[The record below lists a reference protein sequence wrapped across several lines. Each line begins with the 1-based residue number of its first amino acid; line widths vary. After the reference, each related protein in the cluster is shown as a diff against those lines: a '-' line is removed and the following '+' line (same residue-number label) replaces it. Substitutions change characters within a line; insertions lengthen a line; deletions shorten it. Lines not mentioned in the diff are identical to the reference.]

1 MTDAATTPIR
11 AIIGLGNP
19 GNEYAQT
26 RHNAGAMFVERL
38 ATHLGCTLKAD
49 SKFFGHYGKAMT
61 SAGEVHLLI
70 PATFMNRSGQAV
82 GAMARFYKLEPVE
95 LLVAYDELDLPPGTI
110 RLKASGG
117 HGGHNGIRDII
128 QTFGGQNDFH
138 RLRLGIGHPGHKDR
152 VTGYV
157 LGRAPANERELLEQC
172 FDRVEA
178 HLPSLLKGNLAA
190 AMNELHRQVE

>member
-1 MTDAATTPIR
+1 MTESAVTSIR
-11 AIIGLGNP
+11 AIVGLGNP

-38 ATHLGCTLKAD
+38 AASLGCILKAD

-61 SAGEVHLLI
+61 SSGEVHLLI

-82 GAMARFYKLEPVE
+82 GALARFYKLEPEE
-95 LLVAYDELDLPPGTI
+95 LLIAYDELDLAPGTI

-128 QTFGGQNDFH
+128 QTFGGRNDFH

-157 LGRAPANERELLEQC
+157 LGRAPANERELLEQS

-178 HLPSLLKGNLAA
+178 HLPFLLKGNLAA
-190 AMNELHRQVE
+190 AMNELHRQID